1 LSFYITGKH
10 ANCDAKETFLQFCAE
25 MEDYLYSLA
34 MSLLHILDLLSTF
47 VFALVGARVAADK
60 GLDYGG
66 IAFIAAVASVSGGT
80 LRNVF
85 LGLTPI
91 WITDPWIIAS
101 IIAAVVLTLV
111 FRRVTHVGKTLLI
124 MDTFGLAVATMSGTQ
139 LAFEE
144 NIAWYAAIILGVI
157 TAVTGGLLRDVL
169 CQLEPVLLH
178 RETIGTSSMMGAI
191 TFVALNQL
199 DLSQSICA
207 IVGGAVVILTRVI
220 SIQYDLHLPKFN
232 KH

>member
-1 LSFYITGKH
+1 M
-10 ANCDAKETFLQFCAE
+10 FLQFCAE
-25 MEDYLYSLA
+25 VMSNRILSTME
-34 MSLLHILDLLSTF
+34 LLHILDLLSTF

-66 IAFIAAVASVSGGT
+66 IAFIAAIASVSGGT

-91 WITDPWIIAS
+91 WVTDPWIIAS
-101 IIAAVVLTLV
+101 IIAAVLLTLV
-111 FRRVTHVGKTLLI
+111 FRRVTHIGRTLLI

-178 RETIGTSSMMGAI
+178 RETIGTSALMGAI

-199 DLSQSICA
+199 DVTQNLCA
-207 IVGGAVVILTRVI
+207 IIGGAVVVLTRVL
-220 SIQYDLHLPKFN
+220 SIRFDLHLPKFS
-232 KH
+232 K